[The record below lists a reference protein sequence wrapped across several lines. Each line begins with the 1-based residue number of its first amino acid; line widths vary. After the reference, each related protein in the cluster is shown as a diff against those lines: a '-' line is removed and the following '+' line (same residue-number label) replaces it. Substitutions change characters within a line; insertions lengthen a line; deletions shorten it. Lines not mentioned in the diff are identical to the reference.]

1 MRCFM
6 WRRSITDYQAPDARQ
21 SLSFPSTA
29 ASEIKPFRL
38 DCGVIPTMRVMSH
51 AEPKA
56 DAARPWHGV
65 AHYENF
71 PVASW
76 LVPARSRPAITALY
90 RFARYA
96 DDVADEG
103 EVAPVERLTELAALD
118 RALIDVTSAHPMVSP
133 LRPYLR
139 DQPAA
144 LADCQAL
151 LSAFRQDVTVHRH
164 ADFAALAD
172 YCARSAAPVG
182 RLMLGLF
189 GCRRPDLIG
198 LSDAIC
204 TALQLINF
212 VQDMAIDW
220 QRGRLYI
227 PLDELLAAGLTE
239 DEIDQAL
246 RQRCASPALRQLIES
261 QTRRCAALLES
272 GAALV
277 RLVPWR
283 LGLELRGVMAGG
295 RRIIELLARTG
306 YDPFAHRP
314 ALRSADTPA
323 LLRLAISRPRL

>member
-1 MRCFM
+1 M
-6 WRRSITDYQAPDARQ
+6 WRRSITDCQAPDARQ

-38 DCGVIPTMRVMSH
+38 DCGVIPTMRLMNH
-51 AEPKA
+51 AEPKP
-56 DAARPWHGV
+56 DVARPWHGV

-103 EVAPVERLTELAALD
+103 EAAPAERLTELTALD
-118 RALIDVTSAHPMVSP
+118 RALVDAASPHPMVAP
-133 LRPYLR
+133 LLPYLR
-139 DQPAA
+139 NQPAA

-189 GCRRPDLIG
+189 GCRRPEFVG

-227 PLDELLAAGLTE
+227 ALDELHAAGLTE
-239 DEIDQAL
+239 GEIARAVQ
-246 RQRCASPALRQLIES
+246 QHSASPALRQLIET
-261 QTRRCAALLES
+261 QVRRCAALLES
-272 GAALV
+272 GTMLV

-283 LGLELRGVMAGG
+283 LGLELRGVIAGG
-295 RRIIELLARTG
+295 RRIIELLSRTG

-314 ALRSADTPA
+314 ALRSTDTPA